1 MKNYPLS
8 VQIWIVFALITLA
21 ITTLLSLIFPLTL
34 RLFFTNEIYS
44 TIESAQNIL
53 LNRYPIEDFWNE
65 PAIDGNEG
73 LDDIRTVNH
82 FLVYGDNQI
91 LLNRPVSFDLI
102 RQVRK
107 DISQQENVR
116 QRYSGKYSEG
126 KLFYIITKV
135 RSFGRDTYLVSYM
148 GDSYRK
154 DLVKTLFYRLISIMV
169 LIIILSWIPALLLS
183 RYLSS
188 PLVNLESR
196 VDRLAKRDW
205 REPINLGRK
214 DEIGKLGNSVE
225 KLRQELIR
233 QDEAE
238 RTFLQNISHELKTPV
253 MIIRSFAQAIKDGIF
268 PKGNL
273 DNSVEVIDEEAERL
287 EKKIENLLY
296 FSKLHYMFNHEM
308 KVKSFPLDSLI
319 VNVIDRFLWNL
330 QDIQLETYLEPLDIV
345 GDEDQWRVVIE
356 NILDNQIR
364 YAKEKISISLK
375 QLEDHIL
382 LEIWNDGPHI
392 ETETMEN
399 LFTEYNKGYS
409 GKFGLGLA
417 IVYRI
422 LNNHNSSIQ
431 AINEDQGVKFII
443 KIKEEDAN

>member
-225 KLRQELIR
+225 KLRQDLIR

-296 FSKLHYMFNHEM
+296 FSKLHYMFYHEM
-308 KVKSFPLDSLI
+308 KVKRFPLDSLI
-319 VNVIDRFLWNL
+319 VNVINRYICNL
-330 QDIQLETYLEPLDIV
+330 KDI
-345 GDEDQWRVVIE
+345 
-356 NILDNQIR
+356 
-364 YAKEKISISLK
+364 
-375 QLEDHIL
+375 
-382 LEIWNDGPHI
+382 
-392 ETETMEN
+392 
-399 LFTEYNKGYS
+399 
-409 GKFGLGLA
+409 
-417 IVYRI
+417 
-422 LNNHNSSIQ
+422 
-431 AINEDQGVKFII
+431 
-443 KIKEEDAN
+443 